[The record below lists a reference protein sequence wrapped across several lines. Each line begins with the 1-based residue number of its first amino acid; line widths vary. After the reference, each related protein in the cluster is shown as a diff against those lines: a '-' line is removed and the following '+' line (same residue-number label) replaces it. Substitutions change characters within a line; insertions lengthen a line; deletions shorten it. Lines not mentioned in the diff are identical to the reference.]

1 MKVDDIIR
9 KPGFEREAKLGR
21 WESEGEGEGEQRDRG
36 KRVLIQTDREGKSW
50 EGWVRG
56 EE

>member
-1 MKVDDIIR
+1 MKVDDKIR